1 MPKLFAIVLLCL
13 LAGAWPV
20 RAQERPVTEQPPGP
34 SSEDLKVVAVMETLE
49 LMDLA
54 EDLDMV
60 DDMDFLIEEDPNE
73 SQDD

>member
-13 LAGAWPV
+13 LAGACPV
-20 RAQERPVTEQPPGP
+20 RAQEAPVPEQPSGI
-34 SSEDLKVVAVMETLE
+34 SAEDLKIVAVLE
-49 LMDLA
+49 ILQLMDLA
-54 EDLDMV
+54 ENLDMA